1 MAQLNGN
8 PFPPGDYPV
17 VVVGSGPGGLQFSH
31 SLRRMGVDHAVISA
45 DSGPGGMFRKFPAF
59 QRLISWTK
67 PHAPAEKS
75 TREYLR
81 YDWNSLITETPE
93 SENLAVD
100 IMKGP
105 TYFPSREEME
115 ATMVAFV
122 DRTGTLVRYNCPW
135 TATRK
140 TEDGFALETPDG
152 EYTCRIAVFA
162 IGVTAPWRPDTPG
175 MDLMP
180 HYAEIK
186 DADEYVGKRVFIAG
200 KRNSAFEI
208 ADGLLP
214 LAKQIILASPRP
226 TRISFLEYST
236 AYARARYMQP
246 VEDHA
251 LGGGNLI
258 LDAVPELIERTS
270 VGGYRVHLHGTTIPG
285 DMVFEVDE
293 AICATGWRTPLGD
306 LPGLGV
312 ATFFGGDRLPA
323 QTPYWESSTVPGI
336 YFAGSVT
343 QGAVGLKKHGI
354 PSNSGAVHGF
364 RFNAQVLAAHIAK
377 SHFGIP
383 VVSKRLKPSDLV
395 PFLLREVTAGPEL
408 WNQPS
413 YLARAVSIDAEEGAM
428 DQGILPLSHFVDSD
442 GPDAVAIALE
452 IDASGDK
459 HPAVYLRKGGK
470 VDEYLLPSNIRSD
483 FETDSHIDSLNSII
497 QEL

>member
-1 MAQLNGN
+1 MAELNN
-8 PFPPGDYPV
+8 KPFPPGDYPL

-31 SLRRMGVDHAVISA
+31 SLRLLGVDHAVISA

-67 PHAPAEKS
+67 PHAPAEKGS
-75 TREYLR
+75 REYQR
-81 YDWNSLITETPE
+81 YDWNSLITETPQ

-115 ATMVAFV
+115 QTLVAFV
-122 DRTGTLVRYNCPW
+122 DRTRTLVRYDCPW

-140 TEDGFALETPDG
+140 TDDGFALETPDG
-152 EYTCRIAVFA
+152 EYTCRVAVFA

-186 DADEYVGKRVFIAG
+186 DASEYIGKSVFIAG

-214 LAKQIILASPRP
+214 LAKQVILASPRP

-258 LDAVPELIERTS
+258 LDAVPELIERTAS
-270 VGGYRVHLHGTTIPG
+270 GGYRVHLHGTTVPG
-285 DMVFEVDE
+285 QMVFEVDE

-306 LPGLGV
+306 LPALGV

-323 QTPYWESSTVPGI
+323 QTPYWESSTVPCI

-343 QGAVGLKKHGI
+343 QGAVGLKKYGI

-364 RFNAQVLAAHIAK
+364 RFNARVLAAHIAETR
-377 SHFGIP
+377 FAIP
-383 VVSKRLKPSDLV
+383 PVRKQLSPSDLV
-395 PFLLREVTAGPEL
+395 PFLLREVTVGPEL

-413 YLARAVSIDAEEGAM
+413 YLARAVSINAEEGAV
-428 DQGILPLSHFVDSD
+428 DQGIMPLSHFVDTE

-452 IDASGDK
+452 IDASGDR
-459 HPAVYLRKGGK
+459 HPAVYLRKKGN
-470 VDEYLLPSNIRSD
+470 VEEYVLPSNITSE
-483 FETDSHIDSLNSII
+483 FETAPYIDKLNSII
-497 QEL
+497 KQL